1 MSAGRVLLVDD
12 DPDLLHLLSL
22 RLSAAGY
29 ETDRAQSG
37 EEAMNRLEVQ
47 RPQVVITDLRMGGM
61 DGMALFAAIRRRTPS
76 LPVIILTAHGTIPEA
91 VEAIRQGAFAFL
103 TKPFDGG
110 ELLTRVREAVGQSET
125 WQPHGEGDWRAD
137 ILSRSPLMDELLSQ
151 AKMAAASQASILIHG
166 ESGTGKE
173 LVARA
178 IHRASSRRAYQFVP
192 INCAAIPEALLESE
206 LFGHVKGA
214 FTGATQDHPGLF
226 RAAHGGTLFLDEIA
240 DMPLNLQVK
249 LLRVLQDHEVR
260 PVGALRAQP
269 TNVRIVCATH
279 RNLEAEVQA
288 GRFREDLYYRISVVC
303 LEIPPLSQRP
313 EDISLL
319 AKRFLARL
327 VDSGDRSVRGFAP
340 AAMEVLVAARWPGN
354 VRQLVNVVEQ
364 CYVLST
370 TSLIEPELVQRALR
384 AASHRVP
391 PLAEERSQFER
402 QYLVQLLKMTAG
414 NTTQAARLAGRNR
427 TEFYRLLRRYGL
439 DPGQFRENSPAGA
452 DPLI

>member
-391 PLAEERSQFER
+391 PLAEARSQFER